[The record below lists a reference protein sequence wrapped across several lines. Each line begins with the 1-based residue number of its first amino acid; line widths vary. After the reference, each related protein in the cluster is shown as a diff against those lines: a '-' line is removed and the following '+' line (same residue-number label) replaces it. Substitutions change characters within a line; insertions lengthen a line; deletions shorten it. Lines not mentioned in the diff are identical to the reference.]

1 MNDCNASIVDEHD
14 ATASLKGSFGKR
26 TRIIVSLNG
35 VQQDFDAFWVSL
47 RVFVQSCCRPHI
59 ASDYISSIM
68 LPPSNFA
75 HFLIFPLVIPEGEGP
90 VKTNGCVVLVRSA
103 SFLVLAG
110 RVEVGVGVKARAEP
124 DRVAAAG
131 P

>member
-1 MNDCNASIVDEHD
+1 MGEP
-14 ATASLKGSFGKR
+14 R
-26 TRIIVSLNG
+26 
-35 VQQDFDAFWVSL
+35 Q
-47 RVFVQSCCRPHI
+47 
-59 ASDYISSIM
+59 
-68 LPPSNFA
+68 
-75 HFLIFPLVIPEGEGP
+75 VIPEGEGP